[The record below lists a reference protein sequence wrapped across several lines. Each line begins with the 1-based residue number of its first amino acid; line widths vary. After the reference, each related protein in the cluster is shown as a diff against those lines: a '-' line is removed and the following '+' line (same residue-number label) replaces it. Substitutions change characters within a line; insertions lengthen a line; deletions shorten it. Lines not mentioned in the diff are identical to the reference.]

1 MAYPKKFYIVRLRAD
16 DRLVT
21 CGSKEECAAAMKMSL
36 STFMTTVSRC
46 RNGVNKKYEIDV
58 ELMDDGE

>member
-21 CGSKEECAAAMKMSL
+21 CGSKEECAAVMKMSL

-58 ELMDDGE
+58 ELMNDGE

>member
-1 MAYPKKFYIVRLRAD
+1 MASRRFYIVRLRAD

-46 RNGVNKKYEIDV
+46 RNCVNKKYEIDV